1 MSVTRL
7 QILRLSQLGEGIAE
21 HEGRAI
27 FVPGTFPG
35 DEIEATVT
43 EQGRVLRGTLTALL
57 APSADRRPSPC
68 DVPNCCGGFEWLELG
83 ETAQRKAKQEIVL
96 STLEH
101 LGGIPRTSLEVR
113 ELLAGRS
120 LGSRRRAVLHF
131 TREGLGLFERGSHTR
146 RTVQRCPMLS
156 DPLTEL
162 PGRLGALLKPLAKD
176 GEAVHLLAEG
186 DQVAFAVLL
195 KGAVRPRHTEAV
207 EAALAKLRLRG
218 AVIVPKDGS
227 PVELRKPVLRALSP
241 LTPEVPLFLRPDA
254 FAQANAELNVG
265 LVSAAVQQLAPTEAD
280 RVLEL
285 YSGNGN
291 FTFPIAGVAREVLAV
306 EGAAVSVEL
315 ARRSAREGGVENV
328 RFVLDDVARS
338 VKGRIAE
345 GERFDL
351 LLADP
356 PRTGA
361 PGIGGWAQALGVRR
375 VVYVAC
381 DPAALARDAKGL
393 VAAGFRP
400 TVLQVADMFPQ
411 TRHVEAVL
419 SFERAG

>member
-1 MSVTRL
+1 MSTTRL
-7 QILRLSQLGEGIAE
+7 RVLRLSQLGEGIAE
-21 HEGRAI
+21 HDGRAV

-35 DEIEATVT
+35 DEIEATLS
-43 EQGRVLRGTLTALL
+43 EQGRVLRGTVTALL
-57 APSADRRPSPC
+57 TPAPDRRPSPC
-68 DVPNCCGGFEWLELG
+68 DVAECCGGFEWLELN
-83 ETAQRKAKQEIVL
+83 ETAQRSAKQEIVL

-101 LGGIPRTSLEVR
+101 LGGISRESLEVR
-113 ELLAGRS
+113 ELLAGRA

-131 TREGLGLFERGSHTR
+131 TREGLGLFERGSHAR
-146 RTVQRCPMLS
+146 RTVRRCPMLS
-156 DPLTEL
+156 EPLRDL
-162 PGRLGALLKPLAKD
+162 PGRLGPLLKPLAKD
-176 GEAVHLLAEG
+176 GEEVHLLAEG

-195 KGAVRPRHTEAV
+195 KGPVKPRHTEAV
-207 EAALAKLRLRG
+207 EAALASLRLRG
-218 AVIVPKDGS
+218 AVIVPKEGS

-265 LVSAAVQQLAPTEAD
+265 LVSAAVQQLAPTGAD

-291 FTFPIAGVAREVLAV
+291 FTFPVAGVAHDVLAI

-315 ARRSAREGGVENV
+315 ARRSAREGGVGNV
-328 RFVLDDVARS
+328 RFVLDDVVRS
-338 VKGRIAE
+338 VKNLIAE
-345 GERFDL
+345 GETFGL

-361 PGIGGWAQALGVRR
+361 PGIGAWAQALGVRR

-393 VAAGFRP
+393 VTAGFRP
-400 TVLQVADMFPQ
+400 TVLQIADMFPQ
-411 TRHVEAVL
+411 TRHVESVL
-419 SFERAG
+419 SFERAD